1 MKVLKS
7 LNSLNVEGSDAYTFI
22 DSLVSNSIN
31 ESEYKFSYLLGPDGK
46 VNFWFIFSRQNDLLK
61 IYQSESNL
69 IELKKVLEKYK
80 IRIKCELNIVKEDV
94 FFEISEKEDT
104 LSVKSTNE
112 AEHHLDWSEVE
123 MAYELPSLN
132 IIESGLL
139 PNEIKWLESFVDFYK
154 GCFMGQEQ
162 ASRVKFRGNPR
173 RILKT
178 LPNSTQEVVKK

>member
-31 ESEYKFSYLLGPDGK
+31 ENEYKFSYLLGPDGK

-80 IRIKCELNIVKEDV
+80 IRIKCELNIVKEDN
-94 FFEISEKEDT
+94 FFEIIAKDDFLIVKATHESEHYT
-104 LSVKSTNE
+104 
-112 AEHHLDWSEVE
+112 DWSQIE
-123 MAYELPSLN
+123 MTYELPSLK
-132 IIESGLL
+132 IIKQGLL
-139 PNEIKWLESFVDFYK
+139 PNEIKWLENFVDFDK
-154 GCFMGQEQ
+154 GCFIGQEQ
-162 ASRVKFRGNPR
+162 ASRIKFRGNPR

-178 LPNSTQEVVKK
+178 LPNSTQEIVKK

>member
-1 MKVLKS
+1 MYFSKLVRKKILLVL
-7 LNSLNVEGSDAYTFI
+7 N
-22 DSLVSNSIN
+22 
-31 ESEYKFSYLLGPDGK
+31 P
-46 VNFWFIFSRQNDLLK
+46 
-61 IYQSESNL
+61 
-69 IELKKVLEKYK
+69 
-80 IRIKCELNIVKEDV
+80 
-94 FFEISEKEDT
+94 
-104 LSVKSTNE
+104 TNE

-123 MAYELPSLN
+123 LAYELPSLN

-178 LPNSTQEVVKK
+178 LPNSTQEIVKK

>member
-1 MKVLKS
+1 MNEEKKS
-7 LNSLNVEGSDAYTFI
+7 KLTEPKALIIAAIIGAIATISVAIYSNNTWFKEEGVEVVCIGIKQRA
-22 DSLVSNSIN
+22 DSISN
-31 ESEYKFSYLLGPDGK
+31 
-46 VNFWFIFSRQNDLLK
+46 
-61 IYQSESNL
+61 
-69 IELKKVLEKYK
+69 ELKKVLEKYK

-94 FFEISEKEDT
+94 FFEINEKEDT
-104 LSVKSTNE
+104 LSVKPTNE
-112 AEHHLDWSEVE
+112 AEHHLDWSDVE

-178 LPNSTQEVVKK
+178 LSNSTQEIVKK

>member
-1 MKVLKS
+1 
-7 LNSLNVEGSDAYTFI
+7 
-22 DSLVSNSIN
+22 
-31 ESEYKFSYLLGPDGK
+31 
-46 VNFWFIFSRQNDLLK
+46 
-61 IYQSESNL
+61 L

-94 FFEISEKEDT
+94 FFEINEKEDT
-104 LSVKSTNE
+104 LSVKPTNE
-112 AEHHLDWSEVE
+112 AEQHIDWSEVE
-123 MAYELPSLN
+123 MAYELPSLK

-178 LPNSTQEVVKK
+178 LPNSTQEIVKK

>member
-7 LNSLNVEGSDAYTFI
+7 LNSLYVEGSDSYTFI
-22 DSLVSNSIN
+22 DSLVSNSISEN
-31 ESEYKFSYLLGPDGK
+31 EYKFSYLLGPDGK
-46 VNFWFIFSRQNDLLK
+46 VNFWFIFSRQKDLLK

-69 IELKKVLEKYK
+69 IELKKVLDKYK

-94 FFEISEKEDT
+94 FFEINEKEDT
-104 LSVKSTNE
+104 LSVKPTNE

-178 LPNSTQEVVKK
+178 LPNSTQEIVKK